1 MDVSAFDRADCLY
14 AVKGPFCIPQGTEAL
29 SVSEEPSHRGVVVF
43 HSVVAPFSVDV
54 PEAFGM
60 QLLPLTDR
68 TNDTAIGVC
77 LVRADRDGLL
87 GLNAFDSLVK
97 KSSCSLCIPPRCQV
111 EINHLPFS
119 IDRASKV
126 APLPTKTDLGL
137 ASDPIYTRSVQ
148 VFLGP
153 YGQFGTELLNP
164 TKPGG
169 LVNGVTAFSKQIY
182 NFQIRQRLAQ
192 VSTHNKKD

>member
-1 MDVSAFDRADCLY
+1 MSAFDRADCLY

-43 HSVVAPFSVDV
+43 HSVVAPFSADV

-68 TNDTAIGVC
+68 TNDAAIGVC

-87 GLNAFDSLVK
+87 GPNAFDSLVK
-97 KSSCSLCIPPRCQV
+97 KSSCSLCIPPRGQV
-111 EINHLPFS
+111 EINHLLFR
-119 IDRASKV
+119 IDHASKV
-126 APLPTKTDLGL
+126 APLPTNTDLGL
-137 ASDPIYTRSVQ
+137 ACVPIYTRPVK

-153 YGQFGTELLNP
+153 FGQFGTELLNP
-164 TKPGG
+164 ANPCGSI
-169 LVNGVTAFSKQIY
+169 NGVTAFRKQIY
-182 NFQIRQRLAQ
+182 NIQIGQRLAQ